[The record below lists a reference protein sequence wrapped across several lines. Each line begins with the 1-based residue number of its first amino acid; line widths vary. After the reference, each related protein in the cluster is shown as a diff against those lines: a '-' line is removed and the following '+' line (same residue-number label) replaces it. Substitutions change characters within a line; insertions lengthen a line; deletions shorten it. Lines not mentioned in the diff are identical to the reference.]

1 MCECGA
7 ERGTGDEVVVIVVPR
22 GNRIDEYSRKLK
34 KYLVISVSVFI

>member
-7 ERGTGDEVVVIVVPR
+7 ERGTGDKVVVIVVPR